1 MKVHASTLCKVTAM
15 VSFFAHFLASSS
27 GLSVDEDSQPRSPIS
42 VAGDAEMR
50 FFKSEWM
57 R

>member
-15 VSFFAHFLASSS
+15 VSFFAHFWASSS
-27 GLSVDEDSQPRSPIS
+27 GLSVDEDSEPRSLIS